1 MQRQIST
8 FRPETAMDLSFSP
21 EEEAF
26 RQDVR
31 AFIADAKPKLP
42 NIGAAESADRSKE
55 EYLAWHKLLY
65 KKGWVAPLWPKEYG
79 GTGWN
84 VTQRYIFNEE
94 CANAETP
101 TTLPF
106 GLNMVAPVIFTYG
119 NDEQKKK
126 FLPRILSGEDW
137 WCQGYSEPGAGSDL
151 ASLRTKAVRE
161 GDNYIVNGQKT
172 WTTLAQFA
180 DWIFCLVR
188 TNSDVKQQE
197 GITFLLID
205 MKSPGITVKPIIV
218 LDGAREVN
226 EVFFDN
232 VKVPVTNRVGEENK
246 GWTYAKFLLVNERSG
261 IAGVARSKKA
271 VDRLKEIAR
280 AELIDGKPLI
290 DDDEYS
296 RKIADLEIDLA
307 ALEYTELRTLAAE
320 SKGQMAGPESSI
332 LKIRGTEIQQ
342 RITELTVEAIGYYA
356 YPNERALGSN
366 EFIGPDYALG
376 QAGRYF
382 NVRKASIYGG
392 SNEIQR
398 NIIAKAV
405 LGL

>member
-1 MQRQIST
+1 
-8 FRPETAMDLSFSP
+8 MDITYTP
-21 EEEAF
+21 EEEKF
-26 RQDVR
+26 RADVR
-31 AFIADAKPKLP
+31 SFLAEELPKL
-42 NIGAAESADRSKE
+42 GKSSRRDFETKDDF
-55 EYLAWHKLLY
+55 LAWHRILY
-65 KKGWVAPLWPKEYG
+65 KKGWVAPHWPVQYG

-94 CANAETP
+94 SADVEAP
-101 TTLPF
+101 ALLPF
-106 GLNMVAPVIFTYG
+106 GLMMVGPVIYTFG
-119 NDEQKKK
+119 NEEQKKK

-151 ASLRTKAVRE
+151 ASLKCRAVLE
-161 GDNYIVNGQKT
+161 GDHYIVNGQKT
-172 WTTLAQFA
+172 WTTLAQYA

-188 TNSDVKQQE
+188 TNPDAKQQE

-205 MKSPGITVKPIIV
+205 MKTPGITVKPIIV
-218 LDGAREVN
+218 LDGAHEVN

-232 VKVPVTNRVGEENK
+232 VKVPVQNRVGEENK

-271 VDRLKEIAR
+271 IERLKEIGR
-280 AELIDGKPLI
+280 AETIDGKPLI
-290 DDDEYS
+290 ETDEFS
-296 RKIADLEIDLA
+296 RKIAETEIELS
-307 ALEYTELRTLAAE
+307 ALEFTELRTLAQE

-332 LKIRGTEIQQ
+332 LKIKGTEIAQ

-356 YPNERALGSN
+356 YPYDRFFGDNEYVP
-366 EFIGPDYALG
+366 GPDYAHG
-376 QAGRYF
+376 QAGAYF
-382 NVRKASIYGG
+382 NNRKLSIFGG

-398 NIIAKAV
+398 GIIAKAV

>member
-1 MQRQIST
+1 
-8 FRPETAMDLSFSP
+8 MDLSFSP
-21 EEEAF
+21 AEETF
-26 RQDVR
+26 RKEVR
-31 AFIADAKPKLP
+31 AFVAEAKPKLP
-42 NIGAAESADRSKE
+42 DSDPTDSANRSRE
-55 EYLAWHKLLY
+55 DMLAWHKLLY
-65 KKGWVAPLWPKEYG
+65 AKGWVAPLWPKEYG

-94 CANAETP
+94 TANAGMP
-101 TTLPF
+101 GTLPF

-151 ASLRTKAVRE
+151 ASLRTRAVRE
-161 GDNYIVNGQKT
+161 GDYYIVNGQKT
-172 WTTLAQFA
+172 WTTLAQYA

-188 TNSDVKQQE
+188 TDVDVKQQE

-205 MKSPGITVKPIIV
+205 MKTPGITVKPIIV
-218 LDGAREVN
+218 LDGAQEVN
-226 EVFFDN
+226 EVFFDD
-232 VKVPVTNRVGEENK
+232 VKVPVVNRVGEENK

-271 VDRLKEIAR
+271 VERLKEIAR
-280 AELIDGKPLI
+280 AELIDGSPLI
-290 DDDEYS
+290 EDEDFA
-296 RKIADLEIDLA
+296 RKVADLEIDLA
-307 ALEYTELRTLAAE
+307 ALEFTELRTLAAE
-320 SKGQMAGPESSI
+320 SKGRMAGPESSI

-342 RITELTVEAIGYYA
+342 RITELTLEAIGYFA
-356 YPNERALGSN
+356 FPNELALGPN

-382 NVRKASIYGG
+382 NTRKTSIYGG